1 MKKHFSKLIAL
12 LVAVLMIC
20 SALACSAVDSNPTIG
35 KVGKVKLD
43 LNMYYS
49 RYQNYAQYLSYGVSG
64 ATIAAQIKNELIVY
78 GVALDKCYKLGFDKF
93 TDEEIAEIDA
103 QLDESIKSVL
113 EGYKDKI
120 DKSITDPTEIY
131 NAEMKLFK
139 AELKKNGMSYKA
151 YVKSIRNSLEE
162 NYMLDKLRAYSDAEI
177 TITDDDIDAF
187 IQEQS
192 ITDMENYQDPEKI
205 LDFYSAYTGY
215 QQGSGMIPLYNPE
228 NIFFVKHLL
237 VKYSSTKEDAAVP
250 TGGAQGKNGVWDLE
264 GFEKITE
271 VMNYL
276 KSEEAT
282 LEGFEELIAEKGED
296 EGMKQDG
303 FKDTGY
309 IMNENFISK
318 YSDGFGYAAMKLYF
332 GRDWEPAEEEEEEDT
347 ENPGEETENPGE
359 ETEDPTETE
368 APVESSEPDDATD
381 DPNGTEE
388 PGETNDPNETEDPD
402 ETGDDDEDEPK
413 YTVGYFTVKDADG
426 NDVTIVSVET
436 TYGIHFIVKSGD
448 LTPGHVTINTEGHD
462 DPEWVKIKEYRTN
475 SVLEEHYNENLK
487 KWQSE
492 TKIKFNERYLTYLET
507 QLGLTSTT
515 TSSK

>member
-1 MKKHFSKLIAL
+1 MKKHFAKLIAL

-78 GVALDKCYKLGFDKF
+78 GVALDKCYKLGLDKF

-162 NYMLDKLRAYSDAEI
+162 NYMLDKLRAYSDAEV

-192 ITDMENYQDPEKI
+192 
-205 LDFYSAYTGY
+205 
-215 QQGSGMIPLYNPE
+215 SGMIPLYNPE

-332 GRDWEPAEEEEEEDT
+332 GRDWEPAEEEEEEDS

-426 NDVTIVSVET
+426 NDVTVVSVET

-515 TSSK
+515 SSK

>member
-1 MKKHFSKLIAL
+1 MKKHFAKLIAL

-162 NYMLDKLRAYSDAEI
+162 NYMLDKLRAYSDADI

-250 TGGAQGKNGVWDLE
+250 TGGAQGKNGVWELE

-303 FKDTGY
+303 FKDIGY

-368 APVESSEPDDATD
+368 
-381 DPNGTEE
+381 
-388 PGETNDPNETEDPD
+388 DPD

-426 NDVTIVSVET
+426 NDVTVVSVET

>member
-1 MKKHFSKLIAL
+1 
-12 LVAVLMIC
+12 
-20 SALACSAVDSNPTIG
+20 
-35 KVGKVKLD
+35 
-43 LNMYYS
+43 
-49 RYQNYAQYLSYGVSG
+49 
-64 ATIAAQIKNELIVY
+64 
-78 GVALDKCYKLGFDKF
+78 
-93 TDEEIAEIDA
+93 
-103 QLDESIKSVL
+103 
-113 EGYKDKI
+113 
-120 DKSITDPTEIY
+120 
-131 NAEMKLFK
+131 
-139 AELKKNGMSYKA
+139 
-151 YVKSIRNSLEE
+151 
-162 NYMLDKLRAYSDAEI
+162 
-177 TITDDDIDAF
+177 
-187 IQEQS
+187 
-192 ITDMENYQDPEKI
+192 
-205 LDFYSAYTGY
+205 
-215 QQGSGMIPLYNPE
+215 
-228 NIFFVKHLL
+228 
-237 VKYSSTKEDAAVP
+237 
-250 TGGAQGKNGVWDLE
+250 
-264 GFEKITE
+264 
-271 VMNYL
+271 MNYL

-332 GRDWEPAEEEEEEDT
+332 GRDWEPAEEEEEEDS

-381 DPNGTEE
+381 DPNES
-388 PGETNDPNETEDPD
+388 EDPD

-426 NDVTIVSVET
+426 NDVTVVSVET